1 MAKESNSFGSQRP
14 KKVHLLRGS
23 GGLSAEISDLRKDVE
38 EGFQNAED
46 STGMPEADFVD
57 GTMPAAAGG
66 DFTVVGRNLL
76 QAQTFDTLQL
86 IEGAA
91 DLTLDVLKPG
101 DSGITVEMTVGLAG
115 LVVTYNPTTKV
126 LVIELAAAT
135 STDDAIA
142 TAINANAADTDGHV
156 RATSAAGGSFT
167 ALQAVQDMAGGV
179 GDYADNKVMCAGK
192 ECLPANTAATTT
204 TAKWSDTGV
213 TVTAPALTPAAASDA
228 AQVAVI
234 SYGRKSNALTAIL
247 G

>member
-1 MAKESNSFGSQRP
+1 MAKESNAFGTQRP
-14 KKVHLLRGS
+14 KKAHLMRGS
-23 GGLSAEISDLRKDVE
+23 GGLSAEISDLRADVE

-46 STGMPEADFVD
+46 KTGLPEADFID

-66 DFTVVGRNLL
+66 DFIVAGRNLL

-86 IEGAA
+86 TEGAA
-91 DLTLDVLKPG
+91 DLTVDALTPG
-101 DSGITVEMTVGLAG
+101 DSEINVVMTVGLAG
-115 LVVTYNPTTKV
+115 LVITYADKLLT
-126 LVIELAAAT
+126 IELAAAG

-142 TAINANAADTDGHV
+142 TAINADAADTDGHI

-167 ALQAVQDMAGGV
+167 VAQDSQAMAGGV
-179 GDYADNKVMCAGK
+179 GDYADNKVMCAGI
-192 ECLPANTAATTT
+192 ECLPANLAGTTSV
-204 TAKWSDTGV
+204 AKWTDTGV
-213 TVTAPALTPAAASDA
+213 TVTAPALAPAAVGDA